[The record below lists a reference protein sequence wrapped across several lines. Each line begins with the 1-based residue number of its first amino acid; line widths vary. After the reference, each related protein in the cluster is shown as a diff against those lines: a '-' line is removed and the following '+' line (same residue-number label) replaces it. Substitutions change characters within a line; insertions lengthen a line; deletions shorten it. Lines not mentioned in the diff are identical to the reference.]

1 VLFLRQNRNV
11 DFFLLGTLTGSLA
24 FFIVYFI
31 LYSGK
36 LDASLQPGT
45 INTKNRDPKNL
56 LKNIDSRLKELEKE
70 KL

>member
-1 VLFLRQNRNV
+1 MRQNRNV

-24 FFIVYFI
+24 FFIVSFM
-31 LYSGK
+31 LCSGK
-36 LDASLQPGT
+36 LDVSLQPET
-45 INTKNRDPKNL
+45 INSKNRDPKDL